1 MNNNADSLAVYILV
15 STFSVKKSDTFFN
28 LLNVKIH
35 VYVSFL
41 NDAKI

>member
-1 MNNNADSLAVYILV
+1 MNINADSLAGYILV
-15 STFSVKKSDTFFN
+15 STFSVKKNDSFFN

-41 NDAKI
+41 NDAKM